1 VSDESRP
8 DPDAAPDASV
18 PDGPNAPDAPEDA
31 PVPGRAAAA
40 RDEDVVDELPD
51 DLNLSEFVGPYTF
64 PNNNRRRIPA
74 VIYIVM
80 GLGCTAAFALL
91 DGDSPLV
98 NRGTLWAGVGL
109 VAFGA
114 YGLVAG
120 WTLRIEESDAL
131 VTASAQVGFPV
142 GHASAQMA
150 WRGWLS
156 RPVWRILLYSAENP
170 PARRGIVLVDG
181 VDGRVIEWFAE
192 DNPEDWSVL
201 DPARTRLTG

>member
-1 VSDESRP
+1 VSDDARHDAGTEPVDEPGRP
-8 DPDAAPDASV
+8 
-18 PDGPNAPDAPEDA
+18 A
-31 PVPGRAAAA
+31 PV

-80 GLGCTAAFALL
+80 GLGCLAAFALL

-98 NRGTLWAGVGL
+98 NQGTLWAGVGL

-114 YGLVAG
+114 YGLIAG
-120 WTLRIEESDAL
+120 WTLQVEESDAL

-181 VDGRVIEWFAE
+181 VDGRVIEWFVE
-192 DNPEDWSVL
+192 DNPEDWSAL

>member
-1 VSDESRP
+1 MTEQAPGPGGASSGGERP
-8 DPDAAPDASV
+8 NGSV
-18 PDGPNAPDAPEDA
+18 PDHEI
-31 PVPGRAAAA
+31 
-40 RDEDVVDELPD
+40 VDELPAEL
-51 DLNLSEFVGPYTF
+51 DLSGFVGPYTF

-74 VIYIVM
+74 AIYLVL
-80 GLGCTAAFALL
+80 GLGCLGAVAQWGAS
-91 DGDSPLV
+91 SPLV
-98 NRGTLWAGVGL
+98 NRGILWAGVGL

-120 WTLRIEESDAL
+120 WTLRVDETEAL
-131 VTASAQVGFPV
+131 VTASRQVGFAV

-181 VDGRVIEWFAE
+181 VDGNVLEWFVE
-192 DNPEDWSVL
+192 DNPEDWSSL
-201 DPARTRLTG
+201 DPRRTRLTG